1 MLTKTLTEYED
12 AIGASASIACAVH
25 CLAAPFLVALLPV
38 LYGETADL
46 WLSGSLILLSGVIL
60 ARGWVKH
67 HHVGPPVVFAV
78 GSVLLIASHLS
89 HEIHHELG
97 HVGILAVSLCFV
109 GAHIYNFKCSKKC
122 CGDDHHD

>member
-1 MLTKTLTEYED
+1 MLTKTLNNYED
-12 AIGASASIACAVH
+12 AIGAGASIVCAIH
-25 CLAAPFLVALLPV
+25 CLAAPFLVALAPV

-46 WLSGSLILLSGVIL
+46 WTSGLLIGLSGVIL

-67 HHVGPPVVFAV
+67 RHVGPPVVFGV
-78 GSVLLIASHLS
+78 GSLLLVASHLS

-97 HVGILAVSLCFV
+97 HAGILVVALCFV

-122 CGDDHHD
+122 CGLEAH